1 LQLCDQL
8 HKGLPPSSLFYQ
20 ALLQNLRKK
29 QKLTTATSE
38 DDLGSDAMAATTP
51 STPKTPAT
59 AVSTPLSAAAT
70 GNTPLS
76 ASAAARST
84 FFFGPDFNPEVG
96 GSRVADP
103 HWIRIQ
109 PGQWIRIQEGKNDP
123 QKYKKLSCFEVLDGL
138 F

>member
-8 HKGLPPSSLFYQ
+8 HEELPPSSLFYQ

-96 GSRVADP
+96 GSVP
-103 HWIRIQ
+103 YFS
-109 PGQWIRIQEGKNDP
+109 K
-123 QKYKKLSCFEVLDGL
+123 V
-138 F
+138 

>member
-1 LQLCDQL
+1 MISRRYLQSFSINLPYQLKLKKSRQAYFISLQLCDQL
-8 HKGLPPSSLFYQ
+8 HEGLPPSSLFYQ

-76 ASAAARST
+76 ASASARST

-96 GSRVADP
+96 ES
-103 HWIRIQ
+103 
-109 PGQWIRIQEGKNDP
+109 
-123 QKYKKLSCFEVLDGL
+123 
-138 F
+138 

>member
-1 LQLCDQL
+1 
-8 HKGLPPSSLFYQ
+8 
-20 ALLQNLRKK
+20 
-29 QKLTTATSE
+29 
-38 DDLGSDAMAATTP
+38 MAATTP

-96 GSRVADP
+96 R
-103 HWIRIQ
+103 RISTVLY
-109 PGQWIRIQEGKNDP
+109 RNVKNNLVP
-123 QKYKKLSCFEVLDGL
+123 FPALFLNYFFYFYSIVFYKIHPD
-138 F
+138 

>member
-1 LQLCDQL
+1 LS
-8 HKGLPPSSLFYQ
+8 PSSVFYQ

-96 GSRVADP
+96 GSDRTLAKSEKFVYSEIFS
-103 HWIRIQ
+103 H
-109 PGQWIRIQEGKNDP
+109 NFV
-123 QKYKKLSCFEVLDGL
+123 LSKSITCGAQNQYV
-138 F
+138 